1 MGINPTPQLSQ
12 QGAAVLLLAR
22 IHRSLGDL
30 PAAEFHVSSVY
41 LGRLEIT
48 VHDDLDAFEA
58 WRTALGLDEPTAKH
72 HGGTS
77 WLATSG
83 VVEDAPVTLSGFAER
98 EAVLAAAR
106 TAVAA

>member
-1 MGINPTPQLSQ
+1 MSINPTPQLSE

-22 IHRSLGDL
+22 IHQSFGHL

-48 VHDDLDAFEA
+48 VHDDLDAFEL
-58 WRTALGLDEPTAKH
+58 WRTALGLDAPEEKH

-77 WLATSG
+77 WLAVSG
-83 VVEDAPVTLSGFAER
+83 RVEDAPVTLCGFAAR
-98 EAVLAAAR
+98 EAVTAAAR
-106 TAVAA
+106 AAVTA